1 MAGAG
6 GTVDPGDP
14 RALCRAL
21 AHEVGNALA
30 AVRLAA
36 HALGREGA
44 TGGRAGAAADAAA
57 AAARAGVALG
67 ELRALLSDAP
77 PSAAAPASVVAA
89 LRSALPGDLAAR
101 LDASL
106 AAGVRAARAEPEGLA
121 HLLAGMALALDDAAG
136 LVQRLGLRIA
146 PADAG
151 VTFALE
157 GATAGRLAL
166 APRSDGAPT
175 GPALQLRVAAAL
187 VARWGGALA
196 VSESAAGG
204 VRVELSLLPA

>member
-1 MAGAG
+1 VGGAG
-6 GTVDPGDP
+6 GTGDPGDP

-21 AHEVGNALA
+21 AHEVGNALT

-44 TGGRAGAAADAAA
+44 TSGRRGAAADAAA
-57 AAARAGVALG
+57 AAARAGVALA

-77 PSAAAPASVVAA
+77 SSAAAPASVAAA
-89 LRSALPGDLAAR
+89 LRNALPGDLAAR
-101 LDASL
+101 LEASL
-106 AAGVRAARAEPEGLA
+106 VEGVRAARAEPEALA
-121 HLLAGMALALDDAAG
+121 HLLAGIALALDDAAG
-136 LVQRLGLRIA
+136 PAQRLGLRVA
-146 PADAG
+146 SADAG

-157 GATAGRLAL
+157 AGTTCRMAL
-166 APRSDGAPT
+166 AQDSEGEPT

-196 VSESAAGG
+196 VSESEGG
-204 VRVELSLLPA
+204 VRIELSLPPA